1 LAQRPEG
8 DQDQI
13 RETLTSLPDVG
24 SCRVDFDRDGHI
36 SAIHIV
42 SRTKRAAKQIVRDVE
57 SVLAAD
63 FGIRIDH
70 RKVSIARLEVKPD
83 DVVRVEK
90 AARPRFV
97 AMKLATSGD
106 RGTCEVMLERDEVE
120 AVGEATGVVTGSGRL
135 RLTALAAFRAVAKLI
150 SDDVE
155 FDLLDVIRLKAG
167 SREAMVVLTTF
178 VSSHG
183 AKNLAGCVQFEAD
196 EQRAVVLAALDACNR
211 IVEISP
217 QVERTEYEVSP
228 YEER

>member
-1 LAQRPEG
+1 
-8 DQDQI
+8 
-13 RETLTSLPDVG
+13 
-24 SCRVDFDRDGHI
+24 
-36 SAIHIV
+36 
-42 SRTKRAAKQIVRDVE
+42 VRDVE

-70 RKVSIARLEVKPD
+70 RKVSIARLEARPSGVAGI
-83 DVVRVEK
+83 EK
-90 AARPRFV
+90 VARPRFV
-97 AMKLATSGD
+97 GMKLAASGD
-106 RGTCEVMLERDEVE
+106 RGTCEVVLERDEVE
-120 AVGEATGVVTGSGRL
+120 AVGEATGVVTGPSRL

-167 SREAMVVLTTF
+167 SRDAMVVLAAY
-178 VSSHG
+178 VSSRG
-183 AKNLAGCVQFEAD
+183 ARNLAGCVQFEAD